1 MWLLSICEI
10 LQIAAEILIPNHNS
24 TDKLFS
30 AMISLV
36 SQAPIIS
43 LALLYLL
50 LTRQKVR
57 NPKQVPCVSGGEWF
71 VLSIPFQISSPLN
84 PPAARV
90 PHASG
95 WRFYSAGSASNLQHR
110 PGGRSWFI
118 NCVSL
123 SLSLR
128 MPVCLQPGSFHP
140 ASTPRSLLH
149 PQHPFGTAPT
159 ATRGAEQTH
168 NPSPMHCQESVGR
181 KKEVTTRFNSLPIF
195 TARYLCLLHALPC
208 LCLLLTPETPNS
220 LLEIPKLPGPFKWF
234 NTHVG
239 KSLQNQSILII
250 TAEMTQYYQMTEE
263 EKLGDNRLSPRFA
276 SFWHALRENIQ
287 G

>member
-1 MWLLSICEI
+1 
-10 LQIAAEILIPNHNS
+10 
-24 TDKLFS
+24 
-30 AMISLV
+30 MISLV

-50 LTRQKVR
+50 LTWQKVR

-71 VLSIPFQISSPLN
+71 VLSISFQIRSPLN

-90 PHASG
+90 PHVSG

-118 NCVSL
+118 NCLSL

-149 PQHPFGTAPT
+149 PQQQRGPQHPFGTALT

-168 NPSPMHCQESVGR
+168 EPSPMHCQESVGR
-181 KKEVTTRFNSLPIF
+181 KKEVTTRFNLLTIF
-195 TARYLCLLHALPC
+195 TARNLCLLHALPC
-208 LCLLLTPETPNS
+208 WCLLLTPETPNS
-220 LLEIPKLPGPFKWF
+220 LLEIPKLAW
-234 NTHVG
+234 
-239 KSLQNQSILII
+239 SL
-250 TAEMTQYYQMTEE
+250 
-263 EKLGDNRLSPRFA
+263 
-276 SFWHALRENIQ
+276 
-287 G
+287 